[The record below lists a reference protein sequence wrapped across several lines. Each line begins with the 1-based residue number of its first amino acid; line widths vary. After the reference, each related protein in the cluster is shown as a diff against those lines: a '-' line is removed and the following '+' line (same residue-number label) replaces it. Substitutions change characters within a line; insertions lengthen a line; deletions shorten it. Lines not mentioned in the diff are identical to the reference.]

1 MLVVARHG
9 RTAWNA
15 EGRFQGWADVPLD
28 RMGREQAEALAEKLA
43 SQLPICASAPV
54 HLWSSDLLRA
64 RQTAEVVGRAIGACG
79 RVERALREV
88 DVGRWEGL
96 TRDEVLARFP
106 GEYRLWAGGGAEAR
120 ELRRGG
126 GETLSEA
133 GRRVAEFIGGRL
145 ADRATLVVVGHGMSL
160 QAGLD
165 DLGRQGWVHL
175 SGPAPHL
182 PNAGY
187 LALDPGGPAGR
198 GEEPGVDPP
207 VALPRT

>member
-28 RMGREQAEALAEKLA
+28 RVGRDQAEALAEELA
-43 SQLPICASAPV
+43 SQLTISASAPV
-54 HLWSSDLLRA
+54 QLWSSDQLRA
-64 RQTAEVVGRAIGACG
+64 RQTAEVVGRAIGASG
-79 RVERALREV
+79 RVERVLREV

-96 TRDEVLARFP
+96 TRNEVRARFP
-106 GEYRLWAGGGAEAR
+106 GEYRAWFGGGGQAR

-126 GETLSEA
+126 GETLAEA
-133 GRRVAEFIGGRL
+133 GRRVAEFIAGRL
-145 ADRATLVVVGHGMSL
+145 TDRATLVVVGHGMSL

-165 DLGRQGWVHL
+165 DLGRRGRIRL

-187 LALDPGGPAGR
+187 LALDSWGPASCD
-198 GEEPGVDPP
+198 EEPGVDPS
-207 VALPRT
+207 VGLTRA